1 MTPIEIRGAR
11 THNLKGI
18 DVDVPKHRLV
28 AFTGVSGSGKSSL
41 VFDTICTEAQ
51 RQLVETFSTYA
62 RRRLPQLSRPP
73 VDAIRNISPCIV
85 IDQKRLGASSRST
98 VGTVT
103 EVYTYLRMLFSRCGR
118 PFVGWSHRFSF
129 NHPDGMCPACK
140 GLGKR
145 ITIDVDKLLDLDRS
159 IEDGAIRHPAYD
171 IGKWYWR
178 EIVQSGMFP
187 PRRPLR
193 RFTAAEMERLLWAD
207 GVLIQ
212 KVHEGTT
219 YERPFDGVARK
230 LERLHVDKDEDQIP
244 RSGREAYRRLFTER
258 TCPDCGGVRL
268 NAAARAVELA
278 GGWTVGRLVE
288 CELTELDR
296 VLEDLVARDD
306 YEPIRDVVATLVAR
320 MRGTLR
326 HLIDI
331 GVGYLSLNRGVPT
344 LSGGESQRV
353 KMARQ
358 LDCDLVDLI
367 YILDE
372 PTVGLHPRDIDHLI
386 VMLYRLR
393 DHGNSVL
400 IVEHDPAV
408 IRAADW
414 IVDIGPRAGDGGGE
428 LVFCGRLDDL
438 LRTDTATSRALNDQA
453 ARPSRSRRTFDDAF
467 RIENA
472 TSNNL
477 RNLSVRIPKGVLTCV
492 TGVAGSGK
500 SSLVAELIE
509 TLRRRPAGGGRGG
522 EVVVVDQRPVGRS
535 SRSNP
540 ATYVGVF
547 DPIRKAFAAANRVS
561 PALFSFNAKGSCPE
575 CKGRGFLEVELSFLD
590 DVRLECKVCE
600 GRRYRDDVLKLTY
613 HSRSIHNVLEM
624 TVADALRFFAS
635 VEDPRKRSGGIRSGL
650 QLLVDVGVGYLR
662 LGQSLSTLSGG
673 EAQRLKLASELT
685 RTGNVYV
692 MDEPTTGLH
701 PADIDR
707 LLGIVDRLIAGG
719 NTVVVIEHNLD
730 VIAAADW
737 IVDLGPEGGKGGG
750 AIVAEGTPE
759 TVAALYVASHTGR
772 YLRKRL
778 ARSPTCNARP

>member
-1 MTPIEIRGAR
+1 MTHIEIRGAR

-62 RRRLPQLSRPP
+62 RRRLPQLTRPP
-73 VDAIRNISPCIV
+73 VEAIRNISPCIV

-118 PFVGWSHRFSF
+118 PHVGWSHRFSF
-129 NHPDGMCPACK
+129 NHPDGMCTACK

-145 ITIDVDKLLDLDRS
+145 VRIDVDELLDLDRS
-159 IEDGAIRHPAYD
+159 VEEGAIRHPSYA

-178 EIVQSGMFP
+178 EIVGSRVVP
-187 PRRPLR
+187 PDKSLR
-193 RFTAAEMERLLWAD
+193 RFSEAEMQRLLWAD
-207 GVLIQ
+207 GLIVR
-212 KVHEGTT
+212 KVHQGET

-230 LERLHVDKDEDQIP
+230 LERLHVDKNEDQIP
-244 RSGREAYRRLFTER
+244 KVAREAYRRLFRER
-258 TCPDCGGVRL
+258 PCPDCGGARL
-268 NAAARAVELA
+268 NLAALAVELA
-278 GGWTVGRLVE
+278 GGWTIGRLVE

-296 VLEDLVARDD
+296 ALGDLVGHDD
-306 YEPIRDVVATLVAR
+306 YAPIREVVESLVAR

-358 LDCDLVDLI
+358 LDCDLVDLV

-386 VMLYRLR
+386 AMLRRLR
-393 DHGNSVL
+393 DQGNSVL
-400 IVEHDPAV
+400 VVEHDPAV

-414 IVDIGPRAGDGGGE
+414 VVDVGPGAGDGGGE
-428 LVFCGRLDDL
+428 VVFSGRLDDL
-438 LRTDTATSRALNDQA
+438 LRADGATSYALRDGVA
-453 ARPSRSRRTFDDAF
+453 PARRCRRPF
-467 RIENA
+467 RDTLVIENA
-472 TSNNL
+472 SANNL
-477 RNLSVRIPKGVLTCV
+477 RNVSVRLPRGVLTCI

-500 SSLVAELIE
+500 SSLVAELVD
-509 TLRRRPAGGGRGG
+509 TLRRDPAEGGRGV

-547 DPIRKAFAAANRVS
+547 DPVRKLFAAANRVAPS
-561 PALFSFNAKGSCPE
+561 LFSFNAEGSCPE
-575 CKGRGFLEVELSFLD
+575 CKGRGYLEVELSFLD
-590 DVRLECKVCE
+590 DVRLDCKVCE
-600 GRRYRDDVLKLTY
+600 GRRYRDDVLELTWRG
-613 HSRSIHNVLEM
+613 RSIHDVLEM
-624 TVADALRFFAS
+624 TVTDALAFFAS
-635 VEDPRKRSGGIRSGL
+635 GEGGGGRARLAAIGRGL
-650 QLLVDVGVGYLR
+650 QLLADVGVGYLR

-673 EAQRLKLASELT
+673 EAQRLKLAAELT
-685 RTGNVYV
+685 RSGNVYV

-707 LLGIVDRLIAGG
+707 LLAIVDRLLAGG

-730 VIAAADW
+730 VVAAADW
-737 IVDLGPEGGKGGG
+737 IVDLGPEGGRAGGR
-750 AIVAEGTPE
+750 IVAEGTPE
-759 TVAALYVASHTGR
+759 AVAERHAVSHTGR
-772 YLRKRL
+772 YLKERL
-778 ARSPTCNARP
+778 GP

>member
-1 MTPIEIRGAR
+1 MTDLKDQSCERSLDTLTRYDADDDHGCAWWCIE
-11 THNLKGI
+11 
-18 DVDVPKHRLV
+18 
-28 AFTGVSGSGKSSL
+28 
-41 VFDTICTEAQ
+41 E
-51 RQLVETFSTYA
+51 
-62 RRRLPQLSRPP
+62 
-73 VDAIRNISPCIV
+73 
-85 IDQKRLGASSRST
+85 
-98 VGTVT
+98 
-103 EVYTYLRMLFSRCGR
+103 
-118 PFVGWSHRFSF
+118 
-129 NHPDGMCPACK
+129 
-140 GLGKR
+140 
-145 ITIDVDKLLDLDRS
+145 
-159 IEDGAIRHPAYD
+159 GAIRHPAYD

-178 EIVQSGMFP
+178 EIVQSGVAP
-187 PRRPLR
+187 PRKPLHQ
-193 RFTAAEMERLLWAD
+193 FTEVEKERLLWAD
-207 GVLIQ
+207 GVRIEKAHQ
-212 KVHEGTT
+212 GATYEGTF
-219 YERPFDGVARK
+219 YGVARK
-230 LERLHVDKDEDQIP
+230 LERLHVDKDEDQIS
-244 RSGREAYRRLFTER
+244 RAGKEAYRRLFTER
-258 TCPDCGGVRL
+258 ACPDCGGVRL

-278 GGWTVGRLVE
+278 GGWTIGRLVE

-296 VLEDLVARDD
+296 MLEDLIARDD

-367 YILDE
+367 YIPDE

-386 VMLYRLR
+386 AMLQRLR

-400 IVEHDPAV
+400 VVEHDPAV

-428 LVFCGRLDDL
+428 VVFCGRLDDL
-438 LRTDTATSRALNDQA
+438 LRSDTATSRALNDQVA
-453 ARPSRSRRTFDDAF
+453 PPSRGRRTFDDAF

-472 TSNNL
+472 SSNNL

-500 SSLVAELIE
+500 SSLVAELID
-509 TLRRRPAGGGRGG
+509 TLRHRPAGDARRG
-522 EVVVVDQRPVGRS
+522 EVVVGDQRPVGRS

-547 DPIRKAFAAANRVS
+547 DPIRGAFAAANRVS

-590 DVRLECKVCE
+590 DVRLDCKLCE
-600 GRRYRDDVLKLTY
+600 GRRYRDDLLKLTW
-613 HSRSIHNVLEM
+613 HGRSIHDVLEM
-624 TVADALRFFAS
+624 TVADALGFFAS
-635 VEDPRKRSGGIRSGL
+635 IEDARKRGAGIGRGL

-662 LGQSLSTLSGG
+662 LGQSLTTLSGG

-719 NTVVVIEHNLD
+719 NTMVVVEHNLD

-737 IVDLGPEGGKGGG
+737 IVDLGPEGGKDGG

-759 TVAALYVASHTGR
+759 TITTHHATSHTGR
-772 YLRKRL
+772 YLKERL
-778 ARSPTCNARP
+778 AEPPGRTSDVPSAAAPIRMLGGGDRASSCV